1 MASMHPT
8 AIQEE
13 ILRDTLGKLGLSV
26 QITTQRMMGGYGISL
41 KGHLFAHLCSEGTGL
56 RLSPEDQA
64 LLLAIP
70 GAKPLVFPNDP
81 SRSAKFILVPE
92 SMLDKVQV
100 FAPWVRKAVQFTS
113 NSAGRPQTN
122 RRIIQKSSKK

>member
-1 MASMHPT
+1 MHPT

-26 QITTQRMMGGYGISL
+26 QITSQRMMGGYGISL
-41 KGHLFAHLCSEGTGL
+41 KGHLFAHLCGEGTGL

-64 LLLAIP
+64 LLLAMP
-70 GAKPLVFPNDP
+70 GSKPLVFPNDP

-92 SMLDKVQV
+92 AMLDKVQV
-100 FAPWVRKAVQFTS
+100 LAPWVRKAVQFTS
-113 NSAGRPQTN
+113 NSSGRPQTN